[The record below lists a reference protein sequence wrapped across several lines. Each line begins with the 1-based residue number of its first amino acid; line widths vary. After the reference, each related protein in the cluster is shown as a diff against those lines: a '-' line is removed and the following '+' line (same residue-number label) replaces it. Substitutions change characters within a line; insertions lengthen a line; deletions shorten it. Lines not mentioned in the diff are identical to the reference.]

1 MDTGAQPITDA
12 AALTQIRRQARI
24 TPKVFERL
32 VRSHSITSSSNSRT
46 RVGVWTCTPGR
57 WRRQVVQA
65 EFCHFL
71 EGECTF
77 TPDGGEPVEVRSGD
91 VLYFPPHSAGVWDIR
106 SASHKIFIVFDEGA
120 MQ

>member
-1 MDTGAQPITDA
+1 MSIIKFRPEELASRCGEPAPVPEPLGSPLSQ
-12 AALTQIRRQARI
+12 
-24 TPKVFERL
+24 
-32 VRSHSITSSSNSRT
+32 VRSHSITSSSSPRT

-71 EGECTF
+71 EGHCTF
-77 TPDGGEPVEVRSGD
+77 TPDGGEPIEVQAGD
-91 VLYFPPHSAGVWDIR
+91 VLYFPARSTGVWDIR
-106 SASHKIFIVFDEGA
+106 STSHKIFIVFDEGT